1 MKPGG
6 SRVKGA
12 RYEREIVQ
20 EIREAFGVEKHE
32 VYRTPLSGGHYADR
46 RHDPGDVQFAPWL
59 REAFPFS
66 IECKNTA
73 RASLAPLFRDH
84 LGTSYWSAWIEQA
97 TNAAEGLRPCLAV
110 KADRRNYAVIPV
122 DDAIQE
128 CSIPS
133 LWFSRDAELW
143 RAVRFEDFLSE
154 WRPRVLAARS

>member
-1 MKPGG
+1 M
-6 SRVKGA
+6 
-12 RYEREIVQ
+12 
-20 EIREAFGVEKHE
+20 
-32 VYRTPLSGGHYADR
+32 
-46 RHDPGDVQFAPWL
+46 
-59 REAFPFS
+59 
-66 IECKNTA
+66 
-73 RASLAPLFRDH
+73 
-84 LGTSYWSAWIEQA
+84 
-97 TNAAEGLRPCLAV
+97 RPCLAV